1 MGSTLTV
8 DNIVGATTAANV
20 KLPAG
25 STLQTLQG
33 GRTTFFVTSSSTY
46 ADVVSQ
52 TITPK
57 YSSSKILITVS
68 GCGAAQNNNALYFK
82 LLRDSTEIN
91 AGTGGGYHNV
101 AGALTSDNSSSG
113 FDVKG
118 FTIQFLDSPAT
129 TSATTYKLQCAAYNG
144 TARVGG
150 RQNNTDIA
158 VPTRITVM
166 EISV

>member
-1 MGSTLTV
+1 MSTLSV
-8 DNIVGATTAANV
+8 DTIQGQTTAANV
-20 KLPAG
+20 KMPAG
-25 STLQTLQG
+25 HILQTLQG

-68 GCGAAQNNNALYFK
+68 GCGSAQNNNALYFK
-82 LLRDSTEIN
+82 LLRGSTEIN
-91 AGTGGGYHNV
+91 AGTGGGYYNV
-101 AGALTSDNSSSG
+101 AGAITSDNSSSG

-118 FTIQFLDSPAT
+118 FSIVFLDSPAT
-129 TSATTYKLQCAAYNG
+129 TSATTYKLQAAAVNG

-150 RQNNTDIA
+150 RQSNTDIA

>member
-1 MGSTLTV
+1 MGSTLIV
-8 DNIVGATTAANV
+8 DTIQGATTAANV

-25 STLQTLQG
+25 CILQTLQG
-33 GRTTFFVTSSSTY
+33 NRTTFFVTSSNTY
-46 ADVVSQ
+46 ADVVEQ

-57 YSSSKILITVS
+57 YSTSKILITVS
-68 GCGAAQNNNALYFK
+68 GIGSAQNNNALYFK
-82 LLRDSTEIN
+82 LLRGSTEIN

-101 AGALTSDNSSSG
+101 AGAITSDNSSSG

-118 FTIQFLDSPAT
+118 MSIQFLDSPST
-129 TSATTYKLQCAAYNG
+129 TNATTYKLQCAAYNG

-158 VPTRITVM
+158 VPTNITVM
-166 EISV
+166 EIAQ